1 MGRHPL
7 SCSFPSLEIVRTPPE
22 YRVFMTAKNNR
33 KAFYSSRSRFP
44 AFLRRNA
51 AARMLLRNMHIEY
64 FCPVHIVRTTLC
76 ARKNL

>member
-1 MGRHPL
+1 
-7 SCSFPSLEIVRTPPE
+7 
-22 YRVFMTAKNNR
+22 MTAKNNR

-51 AARMLLRNMHIEY
+51 AARMLLRNIY
-64 FCPVHIVRTTLC
+64 IDDFCPVHIARTTLV